1 MAEMK
6 SYLMN
11 MQLEMLTDDDET
23 VKAIHIHHLN
33 NEPIPLQLFCD
44 FLERLNRMVPDESV
58 MFVGKGHTVLKPLV
72 EKGKAYVISK
82 SDGEFIAGDYFE
94 GISDF
99 ELKHCRSGQV
109 VRMSRDTMKD
119 FACVGDYDPHYADP
133 ISPETKEMIE
143 KVSKGWGRRNNV

>member
-44 FLERLNRMVPDESV
+44 FLERLNRMVPEESV
-58 MFVGKGHTVLKPLV
+58 MFVDDSIMQPKSLV

-82 SDGEFIAGDYFE
+82 NIGDFVANDYFE
-94 GISDF
+94 GINDF
-99 ELKHCRSGQV
+99 ELKHCRSGQI

-119 FACVGDYDPHYADP
+119 FACVGDYDPRYAYP
-133 ISPETKEMIE
+133 IPPDTKEMIE
-143 KVSKGWGRRNNV
+143 KINKELGRRSNL